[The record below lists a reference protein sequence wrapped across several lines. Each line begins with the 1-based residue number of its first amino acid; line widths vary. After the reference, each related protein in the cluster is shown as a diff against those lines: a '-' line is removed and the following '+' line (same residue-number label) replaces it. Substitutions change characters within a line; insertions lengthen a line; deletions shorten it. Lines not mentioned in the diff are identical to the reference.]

1 MKTYSILV
9 VTSLL
14 LKTCS
19 AGIWSSDTNQV
30 DPVEAEKDLPESPT
44 SKYDYKLSFKKPYYY
59 NDSVPFWSTGGD
71 VLKGEEFI
79 RLSPSIPN
87 TSGWI
92 WSEIKNPYEEWE
104 TEVSFRVTGTH
115 LHGGRGLA
123 FWYTKDREQSGPI
136 FGSTDKWDGL
146 SIWLDSA
153 NPVNHKASTMA
164 LLNDGTLSFTS
175 GLDPRKYALG
185 TCSITYRNS
194 PNPTFLKVVMKDHL
208 LSVYLDNNGGGKD
221 YRMCLQKSGIKLPV
235 GYYFGVSAN
244 SHTPADDHD
253 ILSFETRQLNPP
265 QKLAHPKRP
274 LEEEKKK
281 KGEEFSGIDEEQQ
294 EKIKEAEYQM
304 RRLRDRGGNM
314 DEETAV
320 TMSAIYD
327 TQSRTLENLQLLQLQ
342 VEALGAPSPEKIIT
356 GDYDVVKLA
365 SGDNAET
372 VGQLSHRVNEI
383 FEETKKST
391 VQFEKLANEQD
402 RQIRDLQDSIR
413 RLQETLSTLDVS
425 KKHLKNIHQD

>member
-9 VTSLL
+9 VTLLL

-59 NDSVPFWSTGGD
+59 NDSVPFWSTGGGNFWENKAAAHINVYDKD

-123 FWYTKDREQSGPI
+123 FWYTKDREQPGPI

-153 NPVNHKASTMA
+153 NPV
-164 LLNDGTLSFTS
+164 
-175 GLDPRKYALG
+175 
-185 TCSITYRNS
+185 
-194 PNPTFLKVVMKDHL
+194 V
-208 LSVYLDNNGGGKD
+208 
-221 YRMCLQKSGIKLPV
+221 
-235 GYYFGVSAN
+235 
-244 SHTPADDHD
+244 
-253 ILSFETRQLNPP
+253 
-265 QKLAHPKRP
+265 
-274 LEEEKKK
+274 KKK
-281 KGEEFSGIDEEQQ
+281 K
-294 EKIKEAEYQM
+294 KAYKW
-304 RRLRDRGGNM
+304 
-314 DEETAV
+314 
-320 TMSAIYD
+320 
-327 TQSRTLENLQLLQLQ
+327 
-342 VEALGAPSPEKIIT
+342 
-356 GDYDVVKLA
+356 
-365 SGDNAET
+365 
-372 VGQLSHRVNEI
+372 
-383 FEETKKST
+383 
-391 VQFEKLANEQD
+391 
-402 RQIRDLQDSIR
+402 
-413 RLQETLSTLDVS
+413 
-425 KKHLKNIHQD
+425 KNDPYI